1 MAGEDEGGAE
11 GDAEGRVACGDT
23 GFSRLRQLQQ
33 DASMGEQRLKTNQR
47 FPPEALAGSTIVPRP
62 RRIILIRHA
71 ESLGNVDEMVYTTTP
86 DWKIPLTERG
96 YSQASRVGK
105 VLAELIGDGNV
116 YIYHSP
122 YVRTTETLQQV
133 LMHLPPHQVK
143 GVREEPR
150 ISEQQFGNLHHL
162 DSIRNS
168 KVERK
173 RYGRFFYRFKNGEAG
188 LDVYSR
194 ISSFIGTLRR
204 DHLEENCTVIIVTH
218 GLALRLFLMRFF
230 QWTVEQFEATHNPP
244 NCGMA
249 IMERLPDGRYRLT
262 PSSLEMIGADQAP
275 RMSSISRSI
284 FRRAFVDTFLSY

>member
-1 MAGEDEGGAE
+1 
-11 GDAEGRVACGDT
+11 
-23 GFSRLRQLQQ
+23 
-33 DASMGEQRLKTNQR
+33 MGEQRRKSSLR
-47 FPPEALAGSTIVPRP
+47 FPLEDLAGSTIVPRP
-62 RRIILIRHA
+62 RRIILVRHA
-71 ESLGNVDEMVYTTTP
+71 ESLGNVDELVYTTTP

-105 VLAELIGDGNV
+105 VLAEMIGDCNV

-122 YVRTTETLQQV
+122 YVRTTETCQEIL
-133 LMHLPPHQVK
+133 LHLPPHQVK

-204 DHLEENCTVIIVTH
+204 DHLEENCTVIIITH

-230 QWTVEQFEATHNPP
+230 PVD
-244 NCGMA
+244 CGA
-249 IMERLPDGRYRLT
+249 VRVHTQPSQLRVGYYGTPYRREISAHALV
-262 PSSLEMIGADQAP
+262 PGDY
-275 RMSSISRSI
+275 RSRSSAAHVVYQPQYLPPC
-284 FRRAFVDTFLSY
+284 FC